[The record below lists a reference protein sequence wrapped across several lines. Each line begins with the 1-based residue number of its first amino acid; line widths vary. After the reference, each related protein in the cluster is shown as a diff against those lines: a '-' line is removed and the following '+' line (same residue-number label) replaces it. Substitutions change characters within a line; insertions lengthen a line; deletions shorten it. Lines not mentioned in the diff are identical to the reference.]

1 MKAMLLLYCVL
12 FPVLSQAQ
20 AKVTTVRIR
29 VLNGRKGGPVKQANT
44 TVTITPGGPYTTPLS
59 RKTDGA
65 GRFSLLV
72 EDGAELHI
80 LVLRH
85 PTCRTVA
92 KADRKKQSVGY
103 SVQQI
108 LAHGTVSENGC
119 SKRTVAPTPGELT
132 LFVRPMHWLER
143 TAY

>member
-1 MKAMLLLYCVL
+1 MKTMLVLYCLL
-12 FPVLSQAQ
+12 FPIVSHAE
-20 AKVTTVRIR
+20 AKVTTVRVR
-29 VLNGRKGGPVKQANT
+29 VLSGRKATPVKQANT
-44 TVTITPGGPYTTPLS
+44 TVTVTPGGPYTTPLH
-59 RKTDGA
+59 RITDAA

-72 EDGAELHI
+72 EDDAELHI

-92 KADRKKQSVGY
+92 KGDRKKQPVGY
-103 SVQQI
+103 SVQEI

-143 TAY
+143 SAY